1 MRPHAG
7 VDVRRALCSQTSR
20 LTVRRVHVATLS
32 RSAMA
37 LDELP
42 SPSACARCP
51 RTAPPLTR
59 RRRVRCTRDVL
70 SHARA
75 NARTALLVLLSFV
88 HRRVDHSVQQPG
100 GRRVD
105 GAAGRDAQ
113 RAPRRAEKAL
123 SLARSPAPRPAHCT
137 KPNRTEPMRC
147 AALRCPPPPPPA
159 KRRNNSLPVGFEPA
173 SSRSRSG
180 IRTAK
185 PIALVGNAPVCAL
198 FVYISGAC
206 GRAAPCSTSVI
217 SFMCMSMC
225 MFVWPAP
232 TVSPALEAWP
242 PPLPAAVAATPAPA
256 DPDPP
261 SSEARAPSYAVRG
274 DGVRGGVR
282 RLPCH
287 RDRRPPACSRRLH
300 AASPTHV
307 RVSSAQASQVVSADA
322 PPPSPPPPG

>member
-1 MRPHAG
+1 
-7 VDVRRALCSQTSR
+7 
-20 LTVRRVHVATLS
+20 
-32 RSAMA
+32 MA

-59 RRRVRCTRDVL
+59 RRRVRRTRGVL

-180 IRTAK
+180 IRTAM
-185 PIALVGNAPVCAL
+185 PIALVGHAPVCAL
-198 FVYISGAC
+198 FVSICCGCSHAPPASRPRQGWRSLCAAGC
-206 GRAAPCSTSVI
+206 SSASAGRARLCARLRPS
-217 SFMCMSMC
+217 
-225 MFVWPAP
+225 
-232 TVSPALEAWP
+232 
-242 PPLPAAVAATPAPA
+242 AAAGGRA
-256 DPDPP
+256 
-261 SSEARAPSYAVRG
+261 EARRVPLGFGRVCGHFAFPGPGLDNPRGVWLAVPGLDNPRGLSRSRRAVCCWPLQLAVR
-274 DGVRGGVR
+274 VRACSPGS
-282 RLPCH
+282 
-287 RDRRPPACSRRLH
+287 RDRRCIFHPRPLRDRRRGSDWTAAPAERGW
-300 AASPTHV
+300 P
-307 RVSSAQASQVVSADA
+307 
-322 PPPSPPPPG
+322 

>member
-59 RRRVRCTRDVL
+59 RRRVRCTRGVL

-137 KPNRTEPMRC
+137 KPNRNDALRSC
-147 AALRCPPPPPPA
+147 AALPAPPSPR
-159 KRRNNSLPVGFEPA
+159 KRRILHCRWDSNPRP
-173 SSRSRSG
+173 SRSRSG
-180 IRTAK
+180 IHTAR
-185 PIALVGNAPVCAL
+185 PIAPLALPCVRLVCARFLYL
-198 FVYISGAC
+198 FAVVGSCALQADRVENDREHGGADC
-206 GRAAPCSTSVI
+206 IYALAAAGRARRRWHRHAQ
-217 SFMCMSMC
+217 
-225 MFVWPAP
+225 W
-232 TVSPALEAWP
+232 
-242 PPLPAAVAATPAPA
+242 
-256 DPDPP
+256 
-261 SSEARAPSYAVRG
+261 ARF
-274 DGVRGGVR
+274 
-282 RLPCH
+282 
-287 RDRRPPACSRRLH
+287 RPPNAVML
-300 AASPTHV
+300 
-307 RVSSAQASQVVSADA
+307 
-322 PPPSPPPPG
+322 